1 MTMRIKSQQSS
12 SFVTMLFVVTFIFL
26 SSRLVYSQP
35 LLSSFGIE
43 AGGGHNQLFWEASTV
58 SANRTDFSFTPT
70 VNFTYQWDIIPDVS
84 LIPFVGYNQF
94 GGKRKESNGYQD
106 QFWFNSLEGGA
117 SGMYALG
124 NFSFGAGLKANYNLK
139 VNGRW
144 LGSVNEGLLYD
155 DFWDE
160 YSVTSLFKRSSG
172 DAGVRVS
179 YNYDHFCLNLESW
192 FVITQLETGIVSMAK
207 IRENQFRVLLG
218 YTL

>member
-1 MTMRIKSQQSS
+1 MRIKSQQSC
-12 SFVTMLFVVTFIFL
+12 SFVTTLLLVMFIFL

-35 LLSSFGIE
+35 LLNGFGIE
-43 AGGGHNQLFWEASTV
+43 AGGGYNKLFWEVSTV

-70 VNFTYQWDIIPDVS
+70 INFTYQWDIIPDVS

-94 GGKRKESNGYQD
+94 GGKRKQSNGYQD

-124 NFSFGAGLKANYNLK
+124 NISFGAGLKANYNCK
-139 VNGRW
+139 VTGRW
-144 LGSVNEGLLYD
+144 FGSAYQTTSAND
-155 DFWDE
+155 SWDE
-160 YSVTSLFKRSSG
+160 QDVTSWFKRWSG

-179 YNYDHFCLNLESW
+179 YNYDHFSLNLESW
-192 FVITQLETGIVSMAK
+192 FGITQLETGIFSVAK
-207 IRENQFRVLLG
+207 IRENQFRVLFG